1 MKTWK
6 GVHIPAAEYAV
17 YMQKKR
23 QKLFIRTAAMLTAF
37 VLVQALIVFTAM
49 AMTGVVGN
57 INRNSENLLYQ
68 QASKRSIY
76 LENEMLH
83 KWADINSAAEKAG
96 EDMEALLEADNA
108 DIADLFTDKGLANSY
123 LEAVSEELIDILH
136 TNAVNSA
143 YVILCP
149 NAEQPDRAAF
159 GGFKGVFFKNSYPDS
174 SAEDHSDIIMDC
186 GSSLISSKYNI
197 PLDMNWT
204 SEFSYN
210 ESTASSLDFFFRTL
224 EAAYAY
230 PNTNPFDC
238 GLWSVITPPETDEY
252 DVSDSHI
259 SYSVPLL
266 FDGQVYGVMGITVAA
281 DRIAAVLPE
290 EEAVRGYILG
300 TYTDSEESGYIFVD
314 TSVVSTDKVGKS
326 INSGEIKINPVSG
339 SDMLYGIKGV
349 SVDGSKAYCAFESME
364 LYKENTP
371 FSGDHWA
378 VFAVSDEKNLF
389 GTSELLKNRLAYAI
403 IICLAVGIAAAIAA
417 AKLISLPI
425 EKIAADAGKISET
438 DTLSARESSIGE
450 VYSIS
455 QTLSTLSEER
465 SRYLNDLKSERE
477 RYLIALQASRNY
489 LFEYDCIN
497 DIFVIYHFS
506 DGDSE
511 FNNGKHT
518 RYRSFRAMVM
528 NGEVCPKEDI
538 PNMLKFLDGRAE
550 KGIQIRTF
558 YGTSGE
564 VRWFSISSRAI
575 TDENGKLVRVVAS
588 SSDITSEKLAEQRRA
603 DSERRDRI
611 SGFYN
616 SEYGQQMVEASI
628 FETGSP
634 YIVAIISLNGVSS
647 FVRSYGSFCFD
658 AVLEEIGNA
667 IRYCFPSDC
676 IPWKLKN
683 SEFGLY
689 ITEKTREEVEPK
701 LKELLLYID
710 NVYADRSEADAYQCH
725 IGVSENGPGA
735 VLKESLL
742 NARRAVCASRI
753 PRYDDV
759 VFYNDTKNDIDSR
772 AAFIYYQQNDLSED
786 VNELNSGYVVTE
798 SIISYA
804 LNMLEK
810 NKDLSSCLR
819 MIFCKTGHVL
829 GLSRIVKFD
838 INSDFM
844 TVKTVEQWS
853 NFGVPDF
860 VHYSSNFSKQDMSEL
875 HNLFSSSECIEADKN
890 FYCSS
895 DDVSAL
901 AAKCRGR
908 GCTYIFPIYE
918 KVSLI
923 GMIAFST
930 DAASFSASSRNILKE
945 LVKIISAYILKS
957 RTSLESRAKSDFLSR
972 MSHEIRTPMN
982 AIMGM
987 TSIALGGNDLDP
999 STEDCLKKIDLSA
1012 KYLLSLI
1019 NDILDM
1025 SRIESGKMT
1034 TENVTFNID
1043 DIVSQ
1048 LDTLIRVQTEAKG
1061 IAFTINCR
1069 IDRPFVVGDPLKLN
1083 QVLVNILGNAVKFTE
1098 QGGITL
1104 TIEENTTKIPDIVSV
1119 SFSVKDTGIGISKEN
1134 LGRIFNSFE
1143 QADPTTV
1150 RKYGGTGLGLTIS
1163 SNLVRMLGGT
1173 LEVQSEL
1180 GKGSEFSFTLPY
1192 HTASEESYKVQ
1203 QEDKP
1208 AEVDFT
1214 SKRVLLVEDDELNVE
1229 IAKTLL
1235 EKDGLTIETA
1245 ANGQEAVDKFHA
1257 SKPKYYDAIL
1267 MDIRMPVMDGLTAT
1281 KLIRRSEKS
1290 DAQTVPIIAM
1300 TANAFDE
1307 DMKKSVEC
1315 GMNGHLSKPIDMKK
1329 VRDLLRRTWQ

>member
-1 MKTWK
+1 
-6 GVHIPAAEYAV
+6 
-17 YMQKKR
+17 MQKKR
-23 QKLFIRTAAMLTAF
+23 QKLFIRTAAVLTVF

-83 KWADINSAAEKAG
+83 KWADINSAVLEAG
-96 EDMEALLEADNA
+96 DEMEALLEANNA
-108 DIADLFTDKGLANSY
+108 DIADFFTDKGLVNSY
-123 LEAVSEELIDILH
+123 LEDVSAELIDVLH
-136 TNAVNSA
+136 TNSVNGA
-143 YVILCP
+143 YVVLCSG
-149 NAEQPDRAAF
+149 AEQPDRADL

-174 SAEDHSDIIMDC
+174 GTEDHSDIIMDC

-204 SEFSYN
+204 SEFSYSK
-210 ESTASSLDFFFRTL
+210 STASSLDFFYRTV
-224 EAAYAY
+224 EAAYTY
-230 PNTNPFDC
+230 PNADTFDC
-238 GLWSVITPPETDEY
+238 GLWSVIMPPETDNSY
-252 DVSDSHI
+252 VSDSHI
-259 SYSVPLL
+259 SYSVPLI

-281 DRIAAVLPE
+281 DRIANLLPE
-290 EEAVRGYILG
+290 EESVSGYILG
-300 TYTDSEESGYIFVD
+300 TYTDSEESGYIFVN

-326 INSGEIKINPVSG
+326 IDNSSGIKINPVSG
-339 SDMLYGIKGV
+339 SDMLYGIKGI
-349 SVDGSKAYCAFESME
+349 SVDGSKAYCAFEAMD

-378 VFAVSDEKNLF
+378 VFAISDEKSLF

-403 IICLAVGIAAAIAA
+403 IICLAAGIAAAVAA
-417 AKLISLPI
+417 AKFISLPV
-425 EKIAADAGKISET
+425 EKIASDAGRVNEM
-438 DTLSARESSIGE
+438 DTLPARESSIGE
-450 VYSIS
+450 IYCIS
-455 QTLSTLSEER
+455 RTISTLSEER

-550 KGIQIRTF
+550 KGMQIRTF
-558 YGTSGE
+558 YGTAGE

-575 TDENGKLVRVVAS
+575 TDDSGKLVRVVAS

-628 FETGSP
+628 FEMGSA
-634 YIVAIISLNGVSS
+634 YAIAIISLNGVSS

-676 IPWKLKN
+676 IAWKLKN

-689 ITEKTREEVEPK
+689 IAAKARDEIEPK
-701 LKELLLYID
+701 LNELLVYISS
-710 NVYADRSEADAYQCH
+710 VYADNSEADAYRCH

-735 VLKESLL
+735 VLKEALL

-759 VFYNDTKNDIDSR
+759 VFYDDTRNDIDSR
-772 AAFIYYQQNDLSED
+772 AAFIYYQQNNFSED

-810 NKDLSSCLR
+810 NKELSSCLR

-829 GLSRIVKFD
+829 GLSRIIKFD

-853 NFGVPDF
+853 NFGVPPL
-860 VHYSSNFSKQDMSEL
+860 VPNSSNFSKHDMSEL

-895 DDVSAL
+895 NEVSAL

-930 DAASFSASSRNILKE
+930 DAGSFSASSRNILKE

-987 TSIALGGNDLDP
+987 TSIALGGSNLDP

-1098 QGGITL
+1098 HGGITL

-1143 QADPTTV
+1143 QADSTTV

-1192 HTASEESYKVQ
+1192 HIASEESYKEQ

-1214 SKRVLLVEDDELNVE
+1214 SKRVLLVEDDELNIE

-1245 ANGQEAVDKFHA
+1245 ENGQEAVDKFHA

-1267 MDIRMPVMDGLTAT
+1267 MDIRMPVMDGLTAA
-1281 KLIRRSEKS
+1281 KLIRRSDKS

-1315 GMNGHLSKPIDMKK
+1315 GMNGHLSKPIDMNK